1 MYLLKKPAEAGF
13 FSSVEVQTTH
23 HFIWPHTMTLA
34 LNKSDRSQAIVSI
47 KRYLREHMEG
57 QIGKVTAK
65 ALLDFFVS
73 EIGPSLYNQ
82 GVADAQESLQARVA
96 QLDFEVYATEFAD
109 WR

>member
-1 MYLLKKPAEAGF
+1 
-13 FSSVEVQTTH
+13 
-23 HFIWPHTMTLA
+23 MTLA
-34 LNKSDRSQAIVSI
+34 LNKSDRGQAIASI

-57 QIGKVTAK
+57 PIGKVTAK
-65 ALLDFFVS
+65 ALLGFFVS

-82 GVADAQESLQARVA
+82 GVADAQERLQARVA